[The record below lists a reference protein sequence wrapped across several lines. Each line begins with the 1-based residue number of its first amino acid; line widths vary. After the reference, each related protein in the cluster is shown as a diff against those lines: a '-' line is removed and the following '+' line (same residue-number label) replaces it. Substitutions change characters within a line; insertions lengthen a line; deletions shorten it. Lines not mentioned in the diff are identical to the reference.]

1 MIAVTI
7 GIIMKMDGTTAL
19 IATSIA
25 TDRIRE
31 RAAVR
36 VDDGNVRVR
45 QAMKLW
51 PASPPAC

>member
-1 MIAVTI
+1 LGHAKATTIAVTI
-7 GIIMKMDGTTAL
+7 GITMKMDGTIAL

-36 VDDGNVRVR
+36 VDDGNMRVR
-45 QAMKLW
+45 
-51 PASPPAC
+51 